1 MALDNYVRYINIIF
15 CIQLCTVVLW
25 NINDFN
31 NEFTLSSTLVN
42 GRLFLVTYLHSSVWR
57 VCVWMGWDEL
67 DVDVDDTTINYFCKN
82 AAGRRPCVKPLYH
95 QNSNN
100 NTIQR
105 ALDANKLFNNVNM
118 MIRYLVYIQRLCAL
132 TYNCNNIAQK
142 YYIK

>member
-15 CIQLCTVVLW
+15 CIQLCTVVLR

-31 NEFTLSSTLVN
+31 NEFTLRSALVSR
-42 GRLFLVTYLHSSVWR
+42 RLFLITYLHSSVRR

-67 DVDVDDTTINYFCKN
+67 DVYVDDTTINYCCKN
-82 AAGRRPCVKPLYH
+82 ATGRKPCVKSLYH

-105 ALDANKLFNNVNM
+105 ALGANKLFNNVNM
-118 MIRYLVYIQRLCAL
+118 MIRYLTKSASRVYTEFVRTDIQL
-132 TYNCNNIAQK
+132 
-142 YYIK
+142 